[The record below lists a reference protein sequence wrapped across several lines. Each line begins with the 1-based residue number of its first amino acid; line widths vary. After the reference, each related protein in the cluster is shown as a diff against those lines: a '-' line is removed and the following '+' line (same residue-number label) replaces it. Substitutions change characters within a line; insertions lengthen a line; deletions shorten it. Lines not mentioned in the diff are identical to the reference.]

1 MTTMLAALRFIPDA
15 RLAMA
20 LLALLG
26 SLVLGGCATTAGGEV
41 AEPVTASDLTD
52 ADRRARVR
60 LELAAAYFSRGQTE
74 TALDEI
80 KQALAVKPDFADA
93 FNLRGLVYAGM
104 GEPRLAEDS
113 FRRALQLNPR
123 DGDTMH
129 NWAWVM
135 CQQGRFADA
144 DAMFARALEQP
155 QYREVPRSL
164 LARGVCQA
172 RDGKLREAERT
183 LLRAY
188 EIDSGNPATAV
199 NLSEVL
205 LRLGE
210 HERAR
215 FYVARVNAQPSQ
227 SNAQTLW
234 LAARIERKLGN
245 AVAVSD
251 LGRQLRARYPQ
262 APETLAFEQGRFD
275 D

>member
-1 MTTMLAALRFIPDA
+1 MR
-15 RLAMA
+15 
-20 LLALLG
+20 
-26 SLVLGGCATTAGGEV
+26 
-41 AEPVTASDLTD
+41 
-52 ADRRARVR
+52 
-60 LELAAAYFSRGQTE
+60 
-74 TALDEI
+74 
-80 KQALAVKPDFADA
+80 
-93 FNLRGLVYAGM
+93 
-104 GEPRLAEDS
+104 
-113 FRRALQLNPR
+113 
-123 DGDTMH
+123 
-129 NWAWVM
+129 
-135 CQQGRFADA
+135 
-144 DAMFARALEQP
+144 
-155 QYREVPRSL
+155 
-164 LARGVCQA
+164 ARGVCQA
-172 RDGKLREAERT
+172 GGGGLGEAGRT

-215 FYVARVNAQPSQ
+215 FYVARVNAEPSQ